1 MEERETIRLAKYCEE
16 KLSFS
21 MMAIRPE
28 YRYQSLPL
36 CVIDAVFSMNVKYK
50 GVQNII
56 KRYCGYFHLKEN
68 REYEDYPPIEEQQ
81 SIETLIANYDK
92 NGIEYLTDQIY
103 KNHQRSSPK
112 SGILKSEAVYRFAKT
127 LEKFN
132 VNYFQDIIKICHGE
146 TNKQFI
152 EKISLIPGQK
162 SGKCLNYFFM
172 LSTPWEYSKNLIKP
186 DRMVLR
192 FLENG
197 LKRKVD
203 PIESSQII
211 LDTCEYLRNKNPE
224 LTPLIM
230 DNRIWEFQSNQKD

>member
-1 MEERETIRLAKYCEE
+1 MEEREIIRLAKYCDE

-50 GVQNII
+50 GVQNVI

-81 SIETLIANYDK
+81 SIETLIENYDK

-103 KNHQRSSPK
+103 KKHQRSSPK
-112 SGILKSEAVYRFAKT
+112 SGILKTEAVYRFAKT

-152 EKISLIPGQK
+152 EK
-162 SGKCLNYFFM
+162 F
-172 LSTPWEYSKNLIKP
+172 
-186 DRMVLR
+186 R
-192 FLENG
+192 
-197 LKRKVD
+197 
-203 PIESSQII
+203 
-211 LDTCEYLRNKNPE
+211 
-224 LTPLIM
+224 
-230 DNRIWEFQSNQKD
+230 